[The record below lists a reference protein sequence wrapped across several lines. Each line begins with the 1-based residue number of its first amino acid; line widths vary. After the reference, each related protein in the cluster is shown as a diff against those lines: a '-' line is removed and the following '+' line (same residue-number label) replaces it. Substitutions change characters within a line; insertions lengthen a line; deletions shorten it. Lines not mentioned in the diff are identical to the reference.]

1 MPERTVSH
9 YRILER
15 VGSGTMGVVYKAQD
29 DRLGRLVA
37 LKFLPEH
44 LGEREENKRRFI
56 QEARS
61 TSSLDHENLC
71 TVYDIG
77 ETEDGQ
83 IFIAMPFY
91 DGETLKEKLARGPL
105 PVNDALDIAMQLAE
119 GLAEAHAHGI
129 VHRDLKPANVMVT
142 RGGKVKIVDFGLAK
156 LLDEVSH
163 TKTGATLG
171 TVAYMSPEQAKG
183 TQVDGR
189 TDIWA
194 LGVVL
199 YEMLTGSRPFGG
211 DNQPAMLYSILNRKP
226 TPASEVAKIPASLDG
241 ILEKA
246 LEKDLDRR
254 YASASEMLS
263 DLRSAR
269 LQLGFGSQEEIS
281 LVLPRIRRAR
291 IRRRVLVA
299 AALVAITAL
308 AVFLA
313 QIRSGE
319 AEVGKGLAVLPLTN
333 LTGDPSFDYL
343 GEGLSASLT
352 SRLAEISGLEV
363 ISRSEVASVTD
374 THQYKSAT
382 SLANHLGAA
391 YLVEGQIQRQA
402 EQLQVSLNLVEA
414 TNGGV
419 AFHWDFSGDMQHL
432 TGLQNEM
439 AQALTQ
445 YFSIPL
451 SFKERRRMARE
462 PTNSSRAYDQL
473 LRGLSFYDQS
483 RQQPDMLDLAIESF
497 QSAVHLD
504 PNFAL
509 AWARL
514 SFAHWRKYVIVGH
527 EVSELKAAKEAARR
541 AAELDPDLPDAQIA
555 LAQVERTSG
564 DMEKSMER
572 IRELL
577 KKTPNPVL
585 AYGALSSNY
594 EQLGKMDQAII
605 FRQAA
610 TQAEP
615 DDWRSWYDL
624 GLLYARLNRYD
635 EAAAAFEK
643 AEPRA
648 PADVTLPLEMSGTVA
663 LGQGHVEK
671 ALQVYERLPRPIRSS
686 VTAVNIGTAY
696 YFSQRPDRLKQAAK
710 YYRIAV
716 DLEPNDARLRRNLGD
731 VLETMGD
738 HAGARKQ
745 YDRALSLMV
754 NQLKQDPGNRVL
766 RFELPVLTAKTED
779 CDQALA
785 LAHECAPDA
794 VSGLEFHELA
804 STYAL
809 CGATSDA
816 FQALKQAVSHG
827 YSVHQIAT
835 DDEFKSLRK
844 LPEFKRIVS
853 GKTATGD

>member
-1 MPERTVSH
+1 MPGRSVSH

-15 VGSGTMGVVYKAQD
+15 VGAGTMGVVYKAED
-29 DRLGRLVA
+29 ERLGRLVA

-91 DGETLKEKLARGPL
+91 DGETLKERMERGPL
-105 PVNDALDIAMQLAE
+105 PLNEALDIGMQLAE
-119 GLAEAHAHGI
+119 GLSEAHKHGI

-142 RGGKVKIVDFGLAK
+142 RAGKVKIVDFGLAK

-183 TQVDGR
+183 GKIDGR

-199 YEMLTGSRPFGG
+199 YKMLTGKRPFGG
-211 DNQPAMLYSILNRKP
+211 DNQPAMLYSILNRNP
-226 TPASEVAKIPASLDG
+226 TPISEIADVPPALDG

-246 LEKDLDRR
+246 LEKDVDRR
-254 YASASEMLS
+254 YASASELLA

-269 LQLGFGSQEEIS
+269 LQLGLASQDEIS

-291 IRRRVLVA
+291 IRRRVLLTAVLIAVTA
-299 AALVAITAL
+299 A

-313 QIRSGE
+313 QLRTGE
-319 AEVGKGLAVLPLTN
+319 ANVGRGLAVLPLTN
-333 LTGDPSFDYL
+333 LTGDSSFDYL

-352 SRLAEISGLEV
+352 SRLSEISDLEV
-363 ISRSEVASVTD
+363 ISRAEVASASDPGVP
-374 THQYKSAT
+374 AT
-382 SLANHLGAA
+382 TLAQHLGAA

-402 EQLQVSLNLVEA
+402 QQLQVSLNLVDGV
-414 TNGGV
+414 NGAV
-419 AFHWDFSGDMQHL
+419 AFHWDFTGDMQHL
-432 TGLQNEM
+432 TGLQNNM

-451 SFKERRRMARE
+451 SFKERRRMARN
-462 PTNSSRAYDQL
+462 PTDSSRAYDQL
-473 LRGLSFYDQS
+473 LRGLSFYNQAA
-483 RQQPDMLDLAIESF
+483 QQPDMLDLAIESF
-497 QSAVHLD
+497 QSAVKLD
-504 PNFAL
+504 PDFAL
-509 AWARL
+509 AWAYL
-514 SFAHWRKYVIVGH
+514 SYSHWSKYVVVGH
-527 EVSELKAAKEAARR
+527 QVSEIEAARKAAQR
-541 AAELDPDLPDAQIA
+541 AAKLDPELPDAQIA
-555 LAQVERTSG
+555 LAQVERASG
-564 DMEKSMER
+564 DMEQSMQR

-594 EQLGKMDQAII
+594 ERLGKNDQAIA

-615 DDWRSWYDL
+615 DNWRSWYDL
-624 GLLYARLNRYD
+624 GLLYARLSHLE
-635 EAAAAFEK
+635 EAKAAFER

-648 PADVTLPLEMSGTVA
+648 PADVSLPIEMQATVA
-663 LGQGHVEK
+663 LQQGHIEE
-671 ALQVYERLPRPIRSS
+671 ALNVYERLPRPIHSS
-686 VTAVNIGTAY
+686 VLAVNLGTAY
-696 YFSQRPDRLKQAAK
+696 YFSQRPDRFKQAAK

-716 DLEPNDARLRRNLGD
+716 DLQPNDAVLRRNLGD
-731 VLETMGD
+731 LLHTMGQRQE
-738 HAGARKQ
+738 AQQQ
-745 YDRALSLMV
+745 YGKALSLILS
-754 NQLKQDPGNRVL
+754 QLKQDPGNRQL
-766 RFELPVLTAKTED
+766 RFELPIVTAKTKD
-779 CDQALA
+779 CDQALT
-785 LAHECAPDA
+785 LAHDRLPDA

-804 STYAL
+804 ATYAL
-809 CGATSDA
+809 CGATPDA
-816 FQALKQAVSHG
+816 LDAVRAALSHG
-827 YSVHQIAT
+827 YPANQLVT
-835 DDEFKSLRK
+835 EDEFQPLKK
-844 LPEFKRIVS
+844 LPEFDQIIH
-853 GKTATGD
+853 GKTPAG